1 MTSANCTLR
10 TANGS
15 RPVSRQ
21 PTNTG
26 TKDPTDLCR
35 RLSVYRCFA
44 QTHHMLRMRTSNFRR
59 TLSPRRRRRRRRGHG
74 SQLCRRR
81 LALIPPVP
89 GRVPGQTASHLDQCS
104 GDKQI
109 HISDLAADEDDNR
122 RWQDLSA
129 ANSLGLRLLHLQS
142 DQTLSSTRPN
152 DDSILCTCVLD

>member
-1 MTSANCTLR
+1 MTSANCTLQ

-44 QTHHMLRMRTSNFRR
+44 QSHHMLRMRTSNF
-59 TLSPRRRRRRRRGHG
+59 RGHG

-129 ANSLGLRLLHLQS
+129 ANSLDLRLL
-142 DQTLSSTRPN
+142 TYICNR
-152 DDSILCTCVLD
+152 IRLCQVLDRTMIQYCVLVS

>member
-21 PTNTG
+21 LRNTG

-59 TLSPRRRRRRRRGHG
+59 TLSPRRHCRRRGHG

-89 GRVPGQTASHLDQCS
+89 GRVPGQTASHLGQCS

-122 RWQDLSA
+122 PWPDLSA
-129 ANSLGLRLLHLQS
+129 ANSLQFHLRLSSLQS
-142 DQTLSSTRPN
+142 D
-152 DDSILCTCVLD
+152 